1 MNKQSDKFNNNND
14 DVIDLGIHFNVIK
27 QAKWRI
33 LSFAIIITL
42 LAIMITLTLTP
53 KYKASATLLIEA
65 EQAKAVSFEEIY
77 GLDSNQKEYYLTQFE
92 VIKSDSIAR
101 EVITKLD
108 LQSHIDF
115 TPKPSIFNE
124 LNILIFKE
132 LNILIKDLLPFLNKK
147 EVATLSYEDQ
157 VEQQM
162 QDLLS
167 IFNKALIVTPIHK
180 TQLVRVSF
188 ESSDSKLAALVAN
201 TVGEVYID
209 NQMRAKM
216 GITQQATSWLNTRLS
231 QLRIQLD
238 ESEVRLQAY
247 REAQQLVDIE
257 GIAGLVT
264 KELEQISQQ
273 LVNARNEQ
281 NNLKSINRVI
291 KEYGNNNIALLESMP
306 EITSHK
312 VIQDVKR
319 EVVLVERKVSDLGE
333 VYGNKHPKMIS
344 AKAELATVKANLNKQ
359 IKSLVTGIEKELN
372 RTTRTVNT
380 LEVDLKKIRDD
391 YQYITRKETQYNQLK
406 REVETNRN
414 IFNTFLSRSKE
425 TAVTSDFTS
434 AAARFTDRAY
444 TPKYPSKPNK
454 KLIVIITF
462 IASFAFAVVM
472 SFIFDALNDTVKTKN
487 DVESKLA
494 QRMLGLLPKVK
505 ISRKNPFPIYAY
517 LEDKYRRFAESVRTF
532 RTSLLLTQL
541 DRNHQIIA
549 VTSSVPGEGKTTTS
563 ANLALSL
570 AQMGSVLLIDA
581 DLRKPSLAKRF
592 DIPVF
597 HPGLS
602 NLITGTEQFSECVH
616 LDERS
621 GVAIMPSG
629 QIPSNP
635 LELLSSARFDE
646 LLKVLKTKYDHII
659 IDTPPTQAVSDALV
673 IAQSVDS
680 VVYVVRADETRVKP
694 IKAGLERLFEVKAH
708 VAGVILNQVDMSKA
722 KDEHSYGYYDYY
734 EYSQPSEKPQP
745 NG

>member
-1 MNKQSDKFNNNND
+1 MNQKSEKLNNND
-14 DVIDLGIHFNVIK
+14 DVIELGINFNVIK

-33 LSFAIIITL
+33 LSFAIVITL
-42 LAIMITLTLTP
+42 LAIMITLTLIP

-108 LQSHIDF
+108 LQSHTDF
-115 TPKPSIFNE
+115 IPKPSIFNE
-124 LNILIFKE
+124 V
-132 LNILIKDLLPFLNKK
+132 NILIKELLPFLNKK
-147 EVATLSYEDQ
+147 EVAALSYEDQ

-167 IFNKALIVTPIHK
+167 IFNKALIVSPIRK

-209 NQMRAKM
+209 SQMRAKM

-238 ESEVRLQAY
+238 DSEVRLQAY

-264 KELEQISQQ
+264 QELEQMSQQ
-273 LVNARNEQ
+273 LVDARAAR

-291 KEYGNNNIALLESMP
+291 KEYGNNNIEFLGSMP

-312 VIQDVKR
+312 VVQDVKR
-319 EVVLVERKVSDLGE
+319 ELVLVERKVSDLGE

-359 IKSLVTGIEKELN
+359 IKGLVTGIEKELN

-380 LEVDLKKIRDD
+380 LEADLKKIRDD

-425 TAVTSDFTS
+425 TEVTSDLTS

-462 IASFAFAVVM
+462 IA
-472 SFIFDALNDTVKTKN
+472 
-487 DVESKLA
+487 
-494 QRMLGLLPKVK
+494 
-505 ISRKNPFPIYAY
+505 
-517 LEDKYRRFAESVRTF
+517 
-532 RTSLLLTQL
+532 
-541 DRNHQIIA
+541 
-549 VTSSVPGEGKTTTS
+549 
-563 ANLALSL
+563 
-570 AQMGSVLLIDA
+570 
-581 DLRKPSLAKRF
+581 
-592 DIPVF
+592 
-597 HPGLS
+597 
-602 NLITGTEQFSECVH
+602 
-616 LDERS
+616 
-621 GVAIMPSG
+621 
-629 QIPSNP
+629 
-635 LELLSSARFDE
+635 
-646 LLKVLKTKYDHII
+646 
-659 IDTPPTQAVSDALV
+659 
-673 IAQSVDS
+673 
-680 VVYVVRADETRVKP
+680 RAC
-694 IKAGLERLFEVKAH
+694 
-708 VAGVILNQVDMSKA
+708 
-722 KDEHSYGYYDYY
+722 
-734 EYSQPSEKPQP
+734 
-745 NG
+745 

>member
-1 MNKQSDKFNNNND
+1 MNQKSEKLNNND
-14 DVIDLGIHFNVIK
+14 DVIELGINFNVIK

-33 LSFAIIITL
+33 LSFAIVITL
-42 LAIMITLTLTP
+42 LAIMITLTLIP

-108 LQSHIDF
+108 LQSHTDF
-115 TPKPSIFNE
+115 IPKPSIFNE
-124 LNILIFKE
+124 V
-132 LNILIKDLLPFLNKK
+132 NILIKELLPFLNKK
-147 EVATLSYEDQ
+147 EVAALSYEDQ

-167 IFNKALIVTPIHK
+167 IFNKALIVSPIRK

-209 NQMRAKM
+209 SQMRAKM

-238 ESEVRLQAY
+238 DSEVRLQAY

-264 KELEQISQQ
+264 QELEQMSQQ
-273 LVNARNEQ
+273 LVDARAAR

-291 KEYGNNNIALLESMP
+291 KEYGNNNIEFLGSMP

-312 VIQDVKR
+312 VVQDVKR
-319 EVVLVERKVSDLGE
+319 ELVLVERKVSDLGE

-359 IKSLVTGIEKELN
+359 IKGLVTGIEKELN

-380 LEVDLKKIRDD
+380 LEADLKKIRDD

-425 TAVTSDFTS
+425 TEVTSDFTS

-680 VVYVVRADETRVKP
+680 VVYVVRADVTRVKP

-708 VAGVILNQVDMSKA
+708 VAGVILNQVDMSKT

-734 EYSQPSEKPQP
+734 DYSQPPEKPQP

>member
-1 MNKQSDKFNNNND
+1 MNQKSEKLNNND
-14 DVIDLGIHFNVIK
+14 DVIELGINFNVIK

-33 LSFAIIITL
+33 LSFAIVITL
-42 LAIMITLTLTP
+42 LAIMITLTLIP

-108 LQSHIDF
+108 LQSHTDF
-115 TPKPSIFNE
+115 IPKPSIFNE
-124 LNILIFKE
+124 V
-132 LNILIKDLLPFLNKK
+132 NILIKELLPFLNKK
-147 EVATLSYEDQ
+147 EVAALSYEDQ

-167 IFNKALIVTPIHK
+167 IFNKALIVSPIRK

-209 NQMRAKM
+209 SQMRAKM

-238 ESEVRLQAY
+238 DSEVRLQAY

-264 KELEQISQQ
+264 QELEQMSQQ
-273 LVNARNEQ
+273 LVDARAAR

-291 KEYGNNNIALLESMP
+291 KEYGNNNIEFLGSMP

-312 VIQDVKR
+312 VVQDVKR
-319 EVVLVERKVSDLGE
+319 ELVLVERKVSDLGE

-359 IKSLVTGIEKELN
+359 IKGLVTGIEKELN

-380 LEVDLKKIRDD
+380 LEADLKKIRDD

-425 TAVTSDFTS
+425 TEVTSDFTS

-549 VTSSVPGEGKTTTS
+549 VTSSAPGEGKTTTS

-680 VVYVVRADETRVKP
+680 VVYVVRADVTRVKP

-708 VAGVILNQVDMSKA
+708 VAGVILNQVDMSKT

-734 EYSQPSEKPQP
+734 DYSQPPEKPQP

>member
-1 MNKQSDKFNNNND
+1 MNQKSEKLNNND
-14 DVIDLGIHFNVIK
+14 DVIELGINFNVIK

-33 LSFAIIITL
+33 LSFAIVITL
-42 LAIMITLTLTP
+42 LAIMITLTLIP

-108 LQSHIDF
+108 LQSHTDF
-115 TPKPSIFNE
+115 IPKPSIFNE
-124 LNILIFKE
+124 V
-132 LNILIKDLLPFLNKK
+132 NILIKELLPFLNKK
-147 EVATLSYEDQ
+147 EVAALSYEDQ

-167 IFNKALIVTPIHK
+167 IFNKALIVSPIRK

-209 NQMRAKM
+209 SQMRAKM

-238 ESEVRLQAY
+238 DSEVRLQAY

-264 KELEQISQQ
+264 QELEQMSQQ
-273 LVNARNEQ
+273 LVDARAAR

-291 KEYGNNNIALLESMP
+291 KEYGNNNIEFLGSMP

-312 VIQDVKR
+312 VVQDVKR
-319 EVVLVERKVSDLGE
+319 ELVLVERKVSDLGE

-359 IKSLVTGIEKELN
+359 IKGLVTGIEKELN

-380 LEVDLKKIRDD
+380 LEADLKKIRDD

-425 TAVTSDFTS
+425 TEVTSDFTS

-472 SFIFDALNDTVKTKN
+472 SFIFDALNDTVKTKI

-680 VVYVVRADETRVKP
+680 VVYVVRADVTRVKP

-708 VAGVILNQVDMSKA
+708 VAGVILNQVDMSKT

-734 EYSQPSEKPQP
+734 DYSQPPEKPQP